1 MDAQEVPLIRKIQT
15 KPCASITIATI
26 VQLCTIQLSFLN
38 ATQQKSESLYR
49 FLRLVLFVK
58 KAGPKPNS
66 LAMSKFSYFNDQRKL
81 SEQNEIKKTN
91 TTNKWHLNENENE
104 AISHN
109 STSKWWLVVSYTC
122 IAIRRFT
129 CLCSDPELDII
140 NCFKTIYHAKC
151 FAINTTECIEHKN

>member
-1 MDAQEVPLIRKIQT
+1 MQQLYNCVHCT
-15 KPCASITIATI
+15 K
-26 VQLCTIQLSFLN
+26 QLSFLN
-38 ATQQKSESLYR
+38 ATQRKKKWIVVSF

-66 LAMSKFSYFNDQRKL
+66 LAMSKFSYLNDQRKL
-81 SEQNEIKKTN
+81 SKQSEIKKTN
-91 TTNKWHLNENENE
+91 TTNKWHLNENE

-109 STSKWWLVVSYTC
+109 CTSKWWLVVSYTY
-122 IAIRRFT
+122 ITIRRFT

-151 FAINTTECIEHKN
+151 LAINTTECIEHKN